1 MLLAFMNRL
10 PGNTWG
16 KYGVIFLLG
25 MVSLFAMQKAW
36 QVSAMCDEEF
46 NLINPESACTNEQE
60 ELSEWEYE
68 PLRLDILRKVASY
81 TSTQQVPHIALYFR
95 DLEHG
100 SRFSI
105 REDEIF
111 EPASLLK
118 VPIMMVILHEA
129 DQNPEFLNERI
140 TYEKE
145 SSYRF
150 ITGSVENTLELGAS
164 YTIRE
169 LMEKMIRYS
178 DNSSTDLL
186 MERINDMGLQENSNV
201 FSDLGTMQ
209 MVISGQLD
217 STRLI
222 SLVNIFSSLY
232 NASYLSNDSSQLAL
246 ELLSQTNFD
255 QGLVNGVPED
265 VRVAHKYGMRVGS
278 VVEENELHDCGI
290 VYHESTPYILCIL
303 TAGADME
310 VASAAIQDISKTVYE
325 KVDGLERED
334 M

>member
-1 MLLAFMNRL
+1 MMLANGHR
-10 PGNTWG
+10 
-16 KYGVIFLLG
+16 LLG
-25 MVSLFAMQKAW
+25 KPYVKYALIFVLGMLCLFIMQKAW
-36 QVSAMCDEEF
+36 QASAMCDENF
-46 NLINPESACTNEQE
+46 NLLNPESACENEKKE
-60 ELSEWEYE
+60 ISEWDYE
-68 PLRLDILRKVASY
+68 PLRKDILRKVSSY
-81 TSTQQVPHIALYFR
+81 TSTATVPHIALYFR

-150 ITGSVENTLELGAS
+150 ITGPVENTLELGSS

-169 LMEKMIRYS
+169 LLEKMIKFS
-178 DNSSTDLL
+178 DNSSTGLL
-186 MERINDMGLQENSNV
+186 MERINDLGLQENSNV

-209 MVISGQLD
+209 MIISGQLD

-222 SLVNIFSSLY
+222 SLVNVFGSLY
-232 NASYLSNDSSQLAL
+232 NATYLSNESSQLAL
-246 ELLSQTNFD
+246 ELLSQTNFEE
-255 QGLVNGVPED
+255 GIVRGVPEG
-265 VRVAHKYGMRVGS
+265 VQVAHKYGMRIGS

-290 VYHESTPYILCIL
+290 VYHKSAPYVLCIL
-303 TAGADME
+303 TAGADFD
-310 VASAAIQDISKTVYE
+310 VAAAAIQDISKTVYD
-325 KVDGLERED
+325 KVAGLE
-334 M
+334 